1 MGFCGYC
8 SDHKWVMQ
16 VPGCRSVQE
25 RGAAV
30 VKMVV
35 IPSSPVSSLES
46 RCHRESEEKKSLV
59 LGVLYRARGSGK
71 AREEG
76 VLGRRSRA
84 ETGEPRSRK

>member
-1 MGFCGYC
+1 MGFCGNC

-16 VPGCRSVQE
+16 VLGCRSVQE
-25 RGAAV
+25 RGATV

-46 RCHRESEEKKSLV
+46 RCHRELEEKSLV
-59 LGVLYRARGSGK
+59 LGVLCRARGSGK

-76 VLGRRSRA
+76 VLGSRA
-84 ETGEPRSRK
+84 ETGEPRSKK